1 MNAATKVAVAI
12 ALAATVCS
20 VEAYHSASKREE
32 EARQWE
38 EAVAFE
44 AQVWAEKLQARY
56 DEECAGGGKFQDFD
70 KEAFIREMAQGGFDG
85 GTQ

>member
-1 MNAATKVAVAI
+1 MNAVTKIAAAV

-20 VEAYHSASKREE
+20 VNAYHAASKREE

-44 AQVWAEKLQARY
+44 AQVWTEKLQARH
-56 DEECAGGGKFQDFD
+56 DEECAGGGRLQEFD
-70 KEAFIREMAQGGFDG
+70 KEAFIREMTQGSFDG